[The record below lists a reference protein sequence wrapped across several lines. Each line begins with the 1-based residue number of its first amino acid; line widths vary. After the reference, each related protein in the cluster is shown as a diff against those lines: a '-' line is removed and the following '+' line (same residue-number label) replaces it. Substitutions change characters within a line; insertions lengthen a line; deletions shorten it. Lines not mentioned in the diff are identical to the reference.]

1 MLKNKYSGLIILIII
16 VLFVGY
22 YIKDNSDAHFVV
34 ETATDEEM
42 LTYNDASKYYV
53 DGKLNINTA
62 DVTMLR
68 TLEGIGEKTAQ
79 LIIDYRDKNG
89 KFNSVDDLKNI
100 KGLGDKKIDK
110 IRNDICVK

>member
-1 MLKNKYSGLIILIII
+1 MRILWLKRQQMKKCL
-16 VLFVGY
+16 
-22 YIKDNSDAHFVV
+22 H
-34 ETATDEEM
+34 TM
-42 LTYNDASKYYV
+42 
-53 DGKLNINTA
+53 INTA